1 MAMSQAHKDALAEG
15 RRQGHAV
22 RKYLEWLD
30 RDKKRGPKVSAE
42 RLQERIDDLEEMIEA
57 QEDPQLRLELV
68 QQRLD
73 VERELANREDEAVLD
88 EIVADFVRIAKDY
101 SDRKGITYTAWRE
114 LGVPAKVLREAG
126 VPRTR
131 RPNKT
136 D

>member
-1 MAMSQAHKDALAEG
+1 MAMTQAHKDALAEG

-30 RDKKRGPKVSAE
+30 RDKKRGPKVSPD
-42 RLQERIDDLEEMIEA
+42 RLKARIEDLQDQIDA

-73 VERELANREDEAVLD
+73 AERDLANREDEENLD
-88 EIVADFVRIAKDY
+88 DIVADFVRIAKSY

-114 LGVPAKVLREAG
+114 LGVPASVLRDAG

-131 RPNKT
+131 RPNQT
-136 D
+136 